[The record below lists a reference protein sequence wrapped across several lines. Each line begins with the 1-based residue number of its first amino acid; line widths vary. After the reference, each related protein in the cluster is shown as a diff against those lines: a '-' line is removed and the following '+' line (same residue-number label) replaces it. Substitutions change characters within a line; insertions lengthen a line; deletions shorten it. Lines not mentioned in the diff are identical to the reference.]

1 MDSDLATNRDYEQA
15 IVEIVRVL
23 PPSRAEQLFDFAR
36 FLEAQILSEELLLE
50 ESSGE
55 LEADNARWDALLESD
70 EGQLILENLAHEA
83 LVEHRAG
90 RTKPMISNSEGRLAP
105 E

>member
-36 FLEAQILSEELLLE
+36 FLEAQLLSEELLLGVSFE
-50 ESSGE
+50 E
-55 LEADNARWDALLESD
+55 LEAENARWDLLLESD
-70 EGQLILENLAHEA
+70 KGQAVLENLAQEA

-90 RTKPMISNSEGRLAP
+90 RTKPMVFNNDGRIAP

>member
-1 MDSDLATNRDYEQA
+1 MDSDLATNRDYEQS

-36 FLEAQILSEELLLE
+36 FLEAQILAEELLLG
-50 ESSGE
+50 ESVEVVG
-55 LEADNARWDALLESD
+55 ADNARWDALLESD
-70 EGQLILENLAHEA
+70 DGQKVLEKLSQEA
-83 LVEHRAG
+83 LVEYRAD
-90 RTKPMISNSEGRLAP
+90 RTKPITFNNEGRLAP

>member
-23 PPSRAEQLFDFAR
+23 P
-36 FLEAQILSEELLLE
+36 EELLLE

>member
-1 MDSDLATNRDYEQA
+1 MDLDLATNRDYEQA

-55 LEADNARWDALLESD
+55 VEAHNVRWDALLESN
-70 EGQLILENLAHEA
+70 EGQLVLENLAREA

-90 RTKPMISNSEGRLAP
+90 RTKPMVINDEGRLAA